1 MYDFHSFLSFDYMQ
15 MSIKK
20 ILGVS
25 NEMSMTDVKYLD
37 VWMLLWL
44 VPKAID
50 QLFFDMPDIFVVWG
64 IILFLYFLTLWFI
77 CSLVRRTFKEM
88 KFTTN
93 VTIDKA
99 VLVERE
105 VWKYLSDK
113 ENKDDKET
121 SLPEA

>member
-1 MYDFHSFLSFDYMQ
+1 MYDFHSFLSFDYIV

-20 ILGVS
+20 ILKVKRG
-25 NEMSMTDVKYLD
+25 MTITDVKYLD

-50 QLFFDMPDIFVVWG
+50 QFFVELPEGLVVWG
-64 IILFLYFLTLWFI
+64 ILVFLYFLTLWFI
-77 CSLVRRTFKEM
+77 ASLVRRTFKEM
-88 KFTTN
+88 KFVTN

-105 VWKYLSDK
+105 AWKALIDK
-113 ENKDDKET
+113 EKTDD
-121 SLPEA
+121 